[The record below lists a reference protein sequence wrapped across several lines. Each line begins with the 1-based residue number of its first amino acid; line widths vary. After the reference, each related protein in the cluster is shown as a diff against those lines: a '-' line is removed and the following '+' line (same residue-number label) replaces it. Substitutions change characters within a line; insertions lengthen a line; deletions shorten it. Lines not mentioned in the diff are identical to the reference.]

1 MILKRNRR
9 FGDFFR
15 SISSCQKS
23 ALLLKPLPQS
33 EVQAGPMA
41 QYSYPLLQS
50 DEILTVLRELTIDA
64 TSDDLI
70 NPTPQKVHV
79 VFSQLVELLLNQKQ
93 EDTAQPQLSGIDMLE
108 YPELHEESVPAMAFI
123 TAWCASNLHLAR
135 PGAAVLGVGRWGR
148 RAARARGGDRG
159 RRVCAGP
166 SHCRTASFATPPLP
180 CASPAAVKS

>member
-1 MILKRNRR
+1 MFLLLHSHHYDRP
-9 FGDFFR
+9 
-15 SISSCQKS
+15 S
-23 ALLLKPLPQS
+23 ALFPPLPEERAPHRSNRSRKS

-93 EDTAQPQLSGIDMLE
+93 EDTAVRISSLCSSG
-108 YPELHEESVPAMAFI
+108 
-123 TAWCASNLHLAR
+123 
-135 PGAAVLGVGRWGR
+135 
-148 RAARARGGDRG
+148 
-159 RRVCAGP
+159 
-166 SHCRTASFATPPLP
+166 
-180 CASPAAVKS
+180 

>member
-1 MILKRNRR
+1 
-9 FGDFFR
+9 
-15 SISSCQKS
+15 
-23 ALLLKPLPQS
+23 
-33 EVQAGPMA
+33 MA

-93 EDTAQPQLSGIDMLE
+93 EDTAQPQFSGIDMLE

-135 PGAAVLGVGRWGR
+135 PGAAVWAWGGGGGGQRGHAAGIVVG
-148 RAARARGGDRG
+148 A
-159 RRVCAGP
+159 CAP
-166 SHCRTASFATPPLP
+166 VLRTVERPRLRTPPVP
-180 CASPAAVKS
+180 CASLAAVKS

>member
-1 MILKRNRR
+1 
-9 FGDFFR
+9 
-15 SISSCQKS
+15 
-23 ALLLKPLPQS
+23 
-33 EVQAGPMA
+33 MA

-93 EDTAQPQLSGIDMLE
+93 EDTAQPQFSGIDMLE

-135 PGAAVLGVGRWGR
+135 PGASV
-148 RAARARGGDRG
+148 RGGAVGAEGGAGTRRG
-159 RRVCAGP
+159 
-166 SHCRTASFATPPLP
+166 SW
-180 CASPAAVKS
+180 

>member
-1 MILKRNRR
+1 
-9 FGDFFR
+9 
-15 SISSCQKS
+15 
-23 ALLLKPLPQS
+23 
-33 EVQAGPMA
+33 MA

-93 EDTAQPQLSGIDMLE
+93 EDTAQPQFSGIDMLE

-148 RAARARGGDRG
+148 RAPSTRA
-159 RRVCAGP
+159 AGALP
-166 SHCRTASFATPPLP
+166 LTLTP
-180 CASPAAVKS
+180 